1 MMFMTVKAM
10 LGWAFQMET
19 IVIAKTQKYCE
30 TASPSF
36 GGLSP
41 HDLKAQA
48 AMIMAKVA
56 RLPFEE
62 RAVLWLYF
70 TGRETEAIAL
80 SSGMPGRYGLRADR
94 DLLLK
99 WSLGEGVSCRD
110 FADRY
115 QANYRTA
122 NRYENELYRRLNAI
136 LRRAM
141 LAIEIQ
147 HLHLIQSP
155 MAERNEAK
163 PSHRLLDSRRV
174 TA

>member
-70 TGRETEAIAL
+70 TGREEEAIAL
-80 SSGMPGRYGLRADR
+80 AGSMPGRYGLKADR
-94 DLLLK
+94 DLLRK

-110 FADRY
+110 FADRHSIG
-115 QANYRTA
+115 RTTA

-147 HLHLIQSP
+147 HLHLIQAP
-155 MAERNEAK
+155 MAERNQA
-163 PSHRLLDSRRV
+163 
-174 TA
+174 TACLTA